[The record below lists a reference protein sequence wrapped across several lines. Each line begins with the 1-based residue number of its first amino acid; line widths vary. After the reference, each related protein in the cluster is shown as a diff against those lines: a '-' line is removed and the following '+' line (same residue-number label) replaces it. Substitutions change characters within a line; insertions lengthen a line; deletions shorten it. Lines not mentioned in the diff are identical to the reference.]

1 MEGMHE
7 ALHLIQCQAPLQQ
20 VLGQLFRYNSECLS
34 TLDQQKFAELL
45 ECDRVLKQFPVD
57 EEYMINVLKCI
68 QKRIESN
75 SGSVMCE
82 QLYEIVG
89 FFMCRYQK
97 DEKADRMSYRTYRFS
112 KEQECLLISIMT
124 SKDMLKGDTGCYV
137 WQCSLLLTEYLLSNF
152 QQLLQ
157 SLSCKQELQS
167 TQKLQVVELG
177 CGCGVVGIALAKFFS
192 AGKFELVLTDGSV
205 DVLINCRHN
214 LKVNNVDSDVE
225 VCQLQW
231 NNEEQ
236 TSKLAPDIIIGADI
250 LYDSSQY
257 HDLLTLF
264 VTFNKKS
271 RIQKKQ
277 SPIIILALSDRNPET
292 TKKFVS
298 MSREFNLQV
307 WDVKYERDL
316 QRYKAAWVD
325 EQCLNMFKIFLVL
338 QSDQSNEYFEGV
350 RMS

>member
-124 SKDMLKGDTGCYV
+124 SKDMLKV
-137 WQCSLLLTEYLLSNF
+137 
-152 QQLLQ
+152 
-157 SLSCKQELQS
+157 
-167 TQKLQVVELG
+167 
-177 CGCGVVGIALAKFFS
+177 IATIS
-192 AGKFELVLTDGSV
+192 
-205 DVLINCRHN
+205 
-214 LKVNNVDSDVE
+214 
-225 VCQLQW
+225 QLQ
-231 NNEEQ
+231 
-236 TSKLAPDIIIGADI
+236 AG
-250 LYDSSQY
+250 
-257 HDLLTLF
+257 TLEHAK
-264 VTFNKKS
+264 TAS
-271 RIQKKQ
+271 
-277 SPIIILALSDRNPET
+277 
-292 TKKFVS
+292 
-298 MSREFNLQV
+298 
-307 WDVKYERDL
+307 
-316 QRYKAAWVD
+316 
-325 EQCLNMFKIFLVL
+325 C
-338 QSDQSNEYFEGV
+338 
-350 RMS
+350 